1 MKRIF
6 VSLLFIVICLA
17 IGYGV
22 GMAIAHGLGGHK
34 DVDSVKMMWAIA
46 LAFVSFL
53 LALFVNTVLHEAG
66 HMIGG
71 LATGYRF
78 MSFRIFTSSLVKT
91 EKGYQWKKFNI
102 PGTLGQCLMIPP
114 TDTEC
119 EKIPYFWYN
128 VSGVLANL
136 VILVLTGLPLLLC
149 DLPTVPFSIC
159 LMMTIVAAWMFV
171 FNTIPMTP
179 GGMPNDGKNIL
190 TLWQY
195 PEQRTLFSNMLNA
208 AAAQN
213 DGMRLT
219 EAPKEWFESSPL
231 NDEWTV
237 MELAARNL
245 SMGQLIDQLD
255 FGQAILVGEEIMAI
269 GNNLPIIYRMETASD
284 LIYLYLAQ
292 EGPCERVT
300 ELFDKRTR
308 RYIEGSA
315 KYSAMKRVT
324 LFAIELIVKERRDEA
339 MKHYDAVKDHIDSF
353 AAPGEARTALAVM
366 DNILVHTGSATKHE
380 E

>member
-1 MKRIF
+1 
-6 VSLLFIVICLA
+6 
-17 IGYGV
+17 
-22 GMAIAHGLGGHK
+22 MAIAHGLGGHK